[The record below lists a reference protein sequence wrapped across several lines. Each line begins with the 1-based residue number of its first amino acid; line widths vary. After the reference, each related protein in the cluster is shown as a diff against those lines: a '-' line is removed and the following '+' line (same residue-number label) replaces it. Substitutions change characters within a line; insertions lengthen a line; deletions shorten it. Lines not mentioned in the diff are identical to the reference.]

1 MALVGFLAI
10 VVLVMGGQTWRTA
23 GWALVRP
30 FTVIIRLAFLALAI
44 VAIVVQDAFGAA
56 ALGVGAL
63 VGIGAGLGLARLSV
77 RSLAFEKRGGELSYR
92 VPRVLSAI
100 PLAAIIL
107 HYVASRGQS
116 GIFPSPQAHPLW
128 GDPLTLLVDMAF
140 LAYWTYLYLTDWC
153 VGIGSSCR
161 VPLPRIPKTR

>member
-92 VPRVLSAI
+92 VPRVLSVI
-100 PLAAIIL
+100 PLAPSSFTTWPLAD
-107 HYVASRGQS
+107 SRGFSPAPRRTRS
-116 GIFPSPQAHPLW
+116 GAI
-128 GDPLTLLVDMAF
+128 
-140 LAYWTYLYLTDWC
+140 
-153 VGIGSSCR
+153 R
-161 VPLPRIPKTR
+161 